1 MIITIVG
8 LGYVGSAY
16 AALFSRKHDVIA
28 IDKDQS
34 RVDALNEKISPVG
47 NSLMEEILNKERSGS
62 LTATTDCKRGYSD
75 ADYILIATDTRL
87 SKDGESLET
96 SSIYQVL
103 ESVSSIRSKTSPM
116 TIVIKS
122 TVPTGFTAKLQEE
135 YPNFR
140 FIFSPEFLREKT
152 VMEDVLN
159 PTRIVVGCDGEK
171 EAAEIFAE
179 AQIACSDKKDIPL
192 LYTSTSEAEAIKL
205 FSNSYL
211 ALRVAFFNE
220 LDTFAQ
226 VKGLSTDKII
236 KGVCLDPRIGDYYNV
251 PGPGFGGN
259 CLPKDTRQLVADFK
273 AADTPEQL
281 INATIEENE
290 IRKEFV
296 SEKCL
301 LKGNL
306 K

>member
-1 MIITIVG
+1 MKITIVG

-16 AALFSRKHDVIA
+16 AVLFSRVHEVAALEINEDRINA
-28 IDKDQS
+28 INSKRS
-34 RVDALNEKISPVG
+34 PIGNALMEDILKNEKLSLKATS
-47 NSLMEEILNKERSGS
+47 NSEEAFK
-62 LTATTDCKRGYSD
+62 D
-75 ADYILIATDTRL
+75 AEYIMIATDTRL
-87 SKDGESLET
+87 NETGDVLDT
-96 SSIYQVL
+96 SSISNVMDAICKAQFK
-103 ESVSSIRSKTSPM
+103 SKAPTV
-116 TIVIKS
+116 IVKS

-135 YPNFR
+135 FPDFR

-192 LYTSTSEAEAIKL
+192 LYTSTAEAEAIKL

-251 PGPGFGGN
+251 PGPGFGGH

-281 INATIEENE
+281 INAAIEENE

-296 SEKCL
+296 LEK
-301 LKGNL
+301 
-306 K
+306 

>member
-1 MIITIVG
+1 MKITIVG

-16 AALFSRKHDVIA
+16 AVLFSRVHEVAALEINEDRINA
-28 IDKDQS
+28 INSKRS
-34 RVDALNEKISPVG
+34 PIGNALMEDILKNEKLSLKATS
-47 NSLMEEILNKERSGS
+47 NSEEAFK
-62 LTATTDCKRGYSD
+62 D
-75 ADYILIATDTRL
+75 AEYIMIATDTRL
-87 SKDGESLET
+87 NETGDVLDT
-96 SSIYQVL
+96 SSIYNVMDAICKAQFK
-103 ESVSSIRSKTSPM
+103 SKAPT
-116 TIVIKS
+116 VILKS

-192 LYTSTSEAEAIKL
+192 LYTSTAEAEAIKL

-251 PGPGFGGN
+251 PGPGFGGH

-296 SEKCL
+296 IK
-301 LKGNL
+301 
-306 K
+306 

>member
-1 MIITIVG
+1 MKITIVG

-16 AALFSRKHDVIA
+16 AVLFSRVHEVAALEINEGRINA
-28 IDKDQS
+28 INSKRS
-34 RVDALNEKISPVG
+34 PIGNALMEDILKNEKLSLNATS
-47 NSLMEEILNKERSGS
+47 NSEEAFK
-62 LTATTDCKRGYSD
+62 D
-75 ADYILIATDTRL
+75 AEYIMIATDTRL
-87 SKDGESLET
+87 NETGDVLDT
-96 SSIYQVL
+96 SSIYNVMDAICKAQFK
-103 ESVSSIRSKTSPM
+103 SKAPTV
-116 TIVIKS
+116 IVKS

-135 YPNFR
+135 FPDFR

-192 LYTSTSEAEAIKL
+192 LYTSTAEAEAIKL

-220 LDTFAQ
+220 IDTFAQ

-259 CLPKDTRQLVADFK
+259 CLPKDTRHLIADFQ

-281 INATIEENE
+281 INAAIEENE

-296 SEKCL
+296 SEK
-301 LKGNL
+301 
-306 K
+306 

>member
-1 MIITIVG
+1 MKITIVG

-16 AALFSRKHDVIA
+16 AVLFSRVHEVAALEINEDRINA
-28 IDKDQS
+28 INSKRS
-34 RVDALNEKISPVG
+34 PIGNALMEDILKNEKLSLKATS
-47 NSLMEEILNKERSGS
+47 NSEEAFK
-62 LTATTDCKRGYSD
+62 D
-75 ADYILIATDTRL
+75 AEYIMIATDTRL
-87 SKDGESLET
+87 NETGDVLDT
-96 SSIYQVL
+96 SSISNVMDAICKAQFK
-103 ESVSSIRSKTSPM
+103 SKAPTV
-116 TIVIKS
+116 IVKS

-135 YPNFR
+135 FPDFR

-192 LYTSTSEAEAIKL
+192 LYTSTAEAEAIKL

-251 PGPGFGGN
+251 PGPGFGGH

-281 INATIEENE
+281 INAAIEENE

-296 SEKCL
+296 SE
-301 LKGNL
+301 NDS
-306 K
+306 

>member
-1 MIITIVG
+1 MKITIVG

-34 RVDALNEKISPVG
+34 RVDALNEKRSPVG

-62 LTATTDCKRGYSD
+62 LTATTDRKRGYSD

-87 SKDGESLET
+87 NETGDVLDT
-96 SSIYQVL
+96 SSIYNVMDAICKAQFK
-103 ESVSSIRSKTSPM
+103 SKAPT
-116 TIVIKS
+116 VILKS

-135 YPNFR
+135 YPNFI

-179 AQIACSDKKDIPL
+179 AQIECSDKKDIPL
-192 LYTSTSEAEAIKL
+192 LYTSTAEAEAIKL

-281 INATIEENE
+281 INAAIEENE

-296 SEKCL
+296 SEK
-301 LKGNL
+301 
-306 K
+306 